1 MSSIKKIRPS
11 PALLV
16 AIVALSVAFSGTAT
30 AALVMTGKNI
40 KDGTITGKDVKNR
53 TLGTNKLSKRAV
65 SSLDRRDL
73 SRPRAFGLTTQAL
86 GDNGNP

>member
-30 AALVMTGKNI
+30 AG
-40 KDGTITGKDVKNR
+40 
-53 TLGTNKLSKRAV
+53 S
-65 SSLDRRDL
+65 
-73 SRPRAFGLTTQAL
+73 
-86 GDNGNP
+86 